1 MRSPPSRL
9 RQRLLLRQRSN
20 PHDNRKGRLNA
31 GLFAFPGCSASGQD
45 NYNHPGKREKHGVDK
60 VTFSSTRTLR

>member
-1 MRSPPSRL
+1 MTTE
-9 RQRLLLRQRSN
+9 
-20 PHDNRKGRLNA
+20 KA
-31 GLFAFPGCSASGQD
+31 GSTPAFFAFPGCSASGQD